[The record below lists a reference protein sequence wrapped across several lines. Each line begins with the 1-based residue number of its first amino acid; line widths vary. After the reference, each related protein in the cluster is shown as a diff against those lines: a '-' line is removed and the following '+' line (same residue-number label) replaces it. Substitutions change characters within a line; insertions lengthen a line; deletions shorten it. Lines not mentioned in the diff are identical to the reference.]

1 MGLGSYRLSGKEVYR
16 YRALRAY
23 ISLAYNRVLRPRNF
37 VLGHPNGREGK
48 QQYEMRPAAIAAGLV
63 ANESEVTKRISFVT
77 EGAASL
83 HFCLNNIPDILEKS
97 ASEFYSLCKRV
108 SEGIVSERPSVTGLR
123 VRSF

>member
-1 MGLGSYRLSGKEVYR
+1 M
-16 YRALRAY
+16 
-23 ISLAYNRVLRPRNF
+23 
-37 VLGHPNGREGK
+37 HPV
-48 QQYEMRPAAIAAGLV
+48 AIAAGLV